1 MKNKVISF
9 LILCLSVESIESQ
22 FFVLLPSVQTPVPWE
37 LPAPDPTDTVFKE
50 KAAVVLQGFK
60 TSVLEAHGGPAQYLC
75 KHSSVT
81 RLTQNSL
88 HVGCGL
94 PFLSVQI
101 KSIQYGCTFA
111 DRGHEPQR

>member
-1 MKNKVISF
+1 MTSET
-9 LILCLSVESIESQ
+9 S
-22 FFVLLPSVQTPVPWE
+22 SVQTPVPWE

-50 KAAVVLQGFK
+50 KAALVLQGFK
-60 TSVLEAHGGPAQYLC
+60 TSVLEAHGVPAQYLC
-75 KHSSVT
+75 KNSSVT

-111 DRGHEPQR
+111 DRGHELQR